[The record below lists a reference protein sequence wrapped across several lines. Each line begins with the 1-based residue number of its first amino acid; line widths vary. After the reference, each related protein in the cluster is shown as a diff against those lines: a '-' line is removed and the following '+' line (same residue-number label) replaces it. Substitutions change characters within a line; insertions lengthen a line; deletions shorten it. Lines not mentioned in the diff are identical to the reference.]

1 MLRRR
6 PNVLVAVL
14 LLLVAAL
21 VASACGRGSGDSGDP
36 PAPMPAGPTSPA
48 PTGKSARA
56 DAAASL
62 PTATPSVPPAP
73 HDLPRGGRTV
83 LPNNR
88 VVAFYGEGYPGGMG
102 LIEVNDLDGVAARLQ
117 KQADGYAGFGRPV
130 LPAMELIATNA
141 VRKPGPDGSYSLKLD
156 DATIDRYLA
165 AARKHRML
173 LVLDFQP
180 GTDEFLPQVKR
191 YEKYLTQ
198 PDVAIGL
205 DPEWRTPGSRP
216 YAGTG
221 HSSAAEINAVGSYV
235 AGLVRANR
243 LPQKLFVVHQFT
255 AAMVPDRQDVK
266 VPEELAVV
274 FHMDGIGPPGLKES
288 VYNRLSVS
296 SPYRNGF
303 KVFPVLDKPAMTP
316 QQVMQLRPRP
326 EVITYQ

>member
-1 MLRRR
+1 MF
-6 PNVLVAVL
+6 
-14 LLLVAAL
+14 LLVTAL
-21 VASACGRGSGDSGDP
+21 VASACGRGSSESDDVTGPTPP
-36 PAPMPAGPTSPA
+36 PASTPS
-48 PTGKSARA
+48 PTGTLARPDASPSTPPSA
-56 DAAASL
+56 
-62 PTATPSVPPAP
+62 PPAP

-117 KQADGYAGFGRPV
+117 KQADGYASFGRPV

-141 VRKPGPDGSYSLKLD
+141 VRQPGPDGSYSLKLD

-165 AARKHRML
+165 AARKHKML

-180 GTDEFLPQVKR
+180 GTDQLLPPVTR

-205 DPEWRTPGSRP
+205 DPEWRTPGIRP

-221 HSSAAEINAVGSYV
+221 HSSSADINAFGLYV
-235 AGLVRANR
+235 TDLVRR
-243 LPQKLFVVHQFT
+243 YHLPQKLFVIHQFT
-255 AAMVPDRQDVK
+255 AAMVPDRQDVD
-266 VPEELAVV
+266 VPKELAIV
-274 FHMDGIGPPGLKES
+274 FHMDGIGAPRLKQS
-288 VYNRLSVS
+288 VYDRLSVHA
-296 SPYRNGF
+296 PYRNGF

-316 QQVMQLRPRP
+316 QQVMQLSPPP